1 MLRPVAAG
9 VWRWHAAYLG
19 VLAGAV
25 GAVAAVG
32 VFGRGGGSTAQVVS
46 ARGEPFEMVT
56 GGVYANNPE
65 RLVAEGI
72 GWDAVTLLLVV
83 PALLLVARGVARGSL
98 RARLAATGLLGYVF
112 YQYLMYAMAWAVGPL
127 LPAFIVLYAASLLGI
142 AWFVAS
148 VPLDAL
154 AAHAGGRFPR
164 RAVGVYAGAIALLLV
179 AMWAPMVGEV
189 IGGRLEGTLLGQ
201 TTLVVQALDLG
212 IVVPLALTTVILTW
226 RRMPAGH
233 LLTAVVVVK
242 GLAMATAICAMLVS
256 AWYVE
261 GELDVAG
268 LAVFAA
274 ISIASLALLA
284 AVYRAIPPAPTVP
297 AGGSVAPAEAT

>member
-1 MLRPVAAG
+1 MPRSVVG
-9 VWRWHAAYLG
+9 GGWRWHAAYLD

-25 GAVAAVG
+25 GAVAAAG
-32 VFGRGGGSTAQVVS
+32 VLGRGGGSTAQVVS
-46 ARGEPFEMVT
+46 ARGEPFAMVT
-56 GGVYANNPE
+56 TGVYANNPE

-72 GWDAVTLLLVV
+72 GWDVVTLLLVV

-142 AWFVAS
+142 GWFAAT
-148 VPLDAL
+148 VPLDEL
-154 AAHAGGRFPR
+154 AANAGGRFPR
-164 RAVGVYAGAIALLLV
+164 RAVSVYVGAIALLLV
-179 AMWAPMVGEV
+179 GMWVPMIGEV
-189 IGGRLEGTLLGQ
+189 IGGQLEGTLLGQ

-212 IVVPLALTTVILTW
+212 IVVPLAVTTVMLTW
-226 RRMPAGH
+226 RRRPAGH
-233 LLTAVVVVK
+233 LLAAVVVVK

-268 LAVFAA
+268 LAVFAVVTV
-274 ISIASLALLA
+274 ASLVLLA
-284 AVYRAIPPAPTVP
+284 AVYRAIPAAPTVP
-297 AGGSVAPAEAT
+297 AGSPVPDVEAR